1 MPSYT
6 NPSVAA
12 LMRTEAGKTVL
23 RAWKTVLRA
32 WKQADMVLPVVNTR
46 YNSNIRIVFIPVVR
60 AVMPGPDRA
69 SLTTTHFL

>member
-6 NPSVAA
+6 NPSVAT
-12 LMRTEAGKTVL
+12 LMRTEGG
-23 RAWKTVLRA
+23 KTVLRA

>member
-6 NPSVAA
+6 NPSVAT
-12 LMRTEAGKTVL
+12 LMRTEGG
-23 RAWKTVLRA
+23 KTVLRA

-69 SLTTTHFL
+69 SLTTAPVQ

>member
-12 LMRTEAGKTVL
+12 LMRTEGG
-23 RAWKTVLRA
+23 KTVLRA

-60 AVMPGPDRA
+60 AVMPGSDRA
-69 SLTTTHFL
+69 SSL

>member
-6 NPSVAA
+6 NPSVAT
-12 LMRTEAGKTVL
+12 LMRTEGG
-23 RAWKTVLRA
+23 KTVLRA

-69 SLTTTHFL
+69 SLMSGQDHQ